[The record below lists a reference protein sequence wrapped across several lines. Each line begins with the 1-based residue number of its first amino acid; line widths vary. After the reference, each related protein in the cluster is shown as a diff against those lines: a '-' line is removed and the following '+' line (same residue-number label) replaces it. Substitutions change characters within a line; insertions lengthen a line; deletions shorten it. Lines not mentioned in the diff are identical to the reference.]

1 MHSTCQ
7 RLDPIRPHPYAGG
20 MARDFPL
27 ELPTHGNGPYRVL
40 RGLNSNLVEA
50 FSDSLRRPEE
60 AQRKRLGVLLG
71 GARDTAFGRDHH
83 LKDVE
88 TLEDWREAVPMRTHS
103 SLSAYLDRIAKG
115 EADVLTRDRVQMLLE
130 TSGTTGSPKHLPCTA
145 SWAEGVRQ
153 AQALWLLCLIRDH
166 EEITRNRALTVVSAA
181 EHARSEGGLPIG
193 SNTGRMQR
201 AQPWFVRMRFPVPE
215 AVLDIRDASARQY
228 ATLRFALQHRLS
240 TITTANPSTLLL
252 LARRLVEWREPL
264 SADLAA
270 GTCRHGPA
278 EKLSPP
284 VRRRLWW
291 WLRRRPVPTD
301 WRPAA
306 LWPDLVTLN
315 CWTGGSAAYFVERLP
330 SAMGAALPVREVGI
344 TASEGYFA
352 VPLGAGWGGGALWL
366 LGHLLEFV
374 AEDGSLKWAWELEQG
389 DRVRLVISTEAGLYR
404 YDLQD
409 TLEVIGFCEHT
420 PVVRFVGKSG
430 RFLNTTGEKVTEAQ
444 VSEAM
449 RRAARS
455 TGITP
460 VGFTVRAVLAERPF
474 FEVLVEPGDGASVL
488 LTAFDEALQAVNLEY
503 ASKRR
508 SSRLAAPVV
517 VPASA
522 GTYTRFRSARVAAG
536 APEGQVKDPV
546 VAISDLE
553 WHRVVEAAEA
563 P

>member
-1 MHSTCQ
+1 
-7 RLDPIRPHPYAGG
+7 
-20 MARDFPL
+20 MASNFPL
-27 ELPTHGNGPYRVL
+27 DLPTTGNGPYRLL
-40 RGLNSNLVEA
+40 RGFNNDLVEA
-50 FSDSLRRPEE
+50 FAESLRSPEV
-60 AQRKRLGVLLG
+60 AQRQRLGVLLA
-71 GARDTAFGRDHH
+71 GARGTAFGREHH
-83 LKDVE
+83 LDEVE
-88 TLEDWREAVPMRTHS
+88 TLEEWREAVPLRTHS
-103 SLSAYLDRIAKG
+103 GLTSYLDRVAEG
-115 EADVLTRDRVQMLLE
+115 EAAVLTTSPVQMLLE
-130 TSGTTGSPKHLPCTA
+130 TSGTTGAPKHLPCTA
-145 SWAEGVRQ
+145 VWAEGVRQ
-153 AQALWLLCLIRDH
+153 AQALWLLALIRDH

-181 EHARSEGGLPIG
+181 EHARSKGGLPIG

-201 AQPWFVRMRFPVPE
+201 AQPWFVRMRYPVPQ
-215 AVLDIRDASARQY
+215 AVLHISDAAARQY

-270 GTCRHGPA
+270 GTCIHGPA
-278 EKLSPP
+278 QHLAPAT
-284 VRRRLWW
+284 RRRLWW
-291 WLRRRPVPTD
+291 WLRRCPVPTD

-330 SAMGAALPVREVGI
+330 AAMGAEIPVREVGI

-352 VPLGAGWGGGALWL
+352 VPLGPDWGGGALWL

-374 AEDGSLKWAWELEQG
+374 AEDGSLKWAWELAQG
-389 DRVRLVISTEAGLYR
+389 DRVRLVLSTEAGLYR

-409 TLEVIGFCEHT
+409 TLEVIGFCENA

-449 RRAARS
+449 RRAARL

-460 VGFTVRAVLAERPF
+460 VGFTARAVLAERPF
-474 FEVLVEPGDGASVL
+474 FEVLVEPGDGSSALVA
-488 LTAFDEALQAVNLEY
+488 AFDEALQGVNLEY
-503 ASKRR
+503 ASKRS
-508 SSRLAAPVV
+508 SSRLAAPVARR
-517 VPASA
+517 ASA

-536 APEGQVKDPV
+536 APEGQVKDPI

-553 WHRVVEAAEA
+553 WGRVVAAAESR
-563 P
+563 